1 MGLSQRLLA
10 LVSLGASAVAFAPR
24 RLNVRRSKAAF
35 RLFFLITSFV
45 QIPSGQAARLQSAAL
60 KASVEDKDKVEV
72 TEYFNNEGFDRWN
85 RIYSASED
93 VNNVQLDIRTG
104 HDQTIA
110 KVLKWVD
117 EDGDAAGQT
126 FCDAGCGVGSLAI
139 PLAQRGAEVSAS
151 DISDAMVSEAS
162 RRAEGVLPAEAFSK
176 MNFKTADLESLSG
189 AYDTVTCIDV
199 MIHYPSERMQ
209 DMVSKVPPSLH
220 RGSAGCSESNGLVV
234 FSSWAAFPTTG

>member
-24 RLNVRRSKAAF
+24 RLN
-35 RLFFLITSFV
+35 
-45 QIPSGQAARLQSAAL
+45 IPSGQAARLQSAAL